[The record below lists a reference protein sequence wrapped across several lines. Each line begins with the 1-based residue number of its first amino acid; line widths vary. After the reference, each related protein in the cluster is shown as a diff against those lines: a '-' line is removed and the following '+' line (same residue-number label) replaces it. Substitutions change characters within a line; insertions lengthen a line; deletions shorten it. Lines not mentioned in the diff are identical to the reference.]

1 MLKGPCE
8 LNLCVNDSI
17 DGKGLKS
24 DRKNRRTRSKE
35 PSYPRGTRKE
45 KKFKKKKG
53 GGCEYI
59 IEDLLSRI

>member
-17 DGKGLKS
+17 DGKGPKS
-24 DRKNRRTRSKE
+24 DRKNRCTRSKE
-35 PSYPRGTRKE
+35 PSYPRGT
-45 KKFKKKKG
+45 KKKKSRRKKG
-53 GGCEYI
+53 VGCEY